1 MNRRWRLALHAVVIA
16 AAIVALH
23 LGGALP
29 GAQRASQPVAAESPD
44 AGTILVAGRHLPVAL
59 LPAVPPDAAVVAH
72 PLTLGTNLTSPSG
85 ESAVA
90 LDGFLAH
97 TALAGLGNA
106 FVTAEATYH
115 VSARYLV
122 AHAIEESRWG
132 TSGLAKDKHNLF
144 GYGAD
149 DLNPYGDANGFPS
162 FEACIDFVAAKV
174 ATEYLTPGGLH
185 YNGPTLRGM
194 RAHYATDP
202 RWALNIVE
210 VAQVIP

>member
-1 MNRRWRLALHAVVIA
+1 MERRWRLVLHVVVILA
-16 AAIVALH
+16 AAVALH

-29 GAQRASQPVAAESPD
+29 GRIGLAQPVALESPD
-44 AGTILVAGRHLPVAL
+44 AGTILVAGRYVHLATLPPAPAGTVA
-59 LPAVPPDAAVVAH
+59 PQ
-72 PLTLGTNLTSPSG
+72 PLTLGTDLTKPSG
-85 ESAVA
+85 ESAAA
-90 LDGFLAH
+90 LDAFLQH

-132 TSGLAKDKHNLF
+132 TSTLAQDKHNLF

-149 DLNPYGDANGFPS
+149 DVNPYGDAGAFPS
-162 FEACIDFVAAKV
+162 FEACIDYVAGKV
-174 ATEYLTPGGLH
+174 STEYLTAGGLH

-194 RAHYATDP
+194 HAHYATDP
-202 RWALNIVE
+202 RWAANIVE
-210 VAQVIP
+210 VARVIP